1 MAKQSII
8 NVMGAARVLFY
19 VKSNYEQFFFMV
31 HIINFVRGS
40 ESGGFFYGVEM
51 GLHFLDENIKIFGG
65 VNRNIHNLIL
75 SYDKVA
81 LR

>member
-1 MAKQSII
+1 
-8 NVMGAARVLFY
+8 
-19 VKSNYEQFFFMV
+19 MV

-40 ESGGFFYGVEM
+40 ESGVFFYGVEM
-51 GLHFLDENIKIFGG
+51 GLHFLDENLKIFGG